1 MKCYMSEQ
9 EKCDIFN
16 TEECLIEVTHG
27 YTGLTVILLRKCKE
41 IMFSSVIR

>member
-1 MKCYMSEQ
+1 MKCSMSGQ

-16 TEECLIEVTHG
+16 TEECLIEVTQG

-41 IMFSSVIR
+41 IMF